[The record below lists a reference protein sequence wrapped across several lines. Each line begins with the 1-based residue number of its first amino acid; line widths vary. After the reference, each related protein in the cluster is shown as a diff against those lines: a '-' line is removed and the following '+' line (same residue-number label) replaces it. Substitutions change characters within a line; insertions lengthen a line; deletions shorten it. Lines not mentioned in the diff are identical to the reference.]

1 MVYTNM
7 MKHIHFIAAPH
18 DKAQSALIELT
29 QTYGQ
34 CDINKADVIVPLGGD
49 GTLLETLSKDIT
61 QNVPV
66 FGMNKGSVGFLMNPY
81 RPEDLIERINKAQS
95 YEIHPLRMRAT
106 TADGQTV
113 EGVAFNEV
121 AVFRA
126 THHAAKISIYVDE
139 HQRMAELI
147 ADGVMVASP
156 AGSTAYNFSAH
167 GPILPLGANLL
178 ALTPISPFRPRRW
191 RGALLPQHH
200 EIRFK
205 VNDPENRPVNA
216 TADSIEVKNVVEVA
230 IWQSKRIQRH
240 LLFDPEQNLEERIIS
255 EQFII

>member
-1 MVYTNM
+1 M
-7 MKHIHFIAAPH
+7 MKHIHFIAGRHEA
-18 DKAQSALIELT
+18 AQNALAELSKR
-29 QTYGQ
+29 YGQ
-34 CDINKADVIVPLGGD
+34 SNIEKADVIVPLGGD
-49 GTLLETLSKDIT
+49 GTLLETLNKDIT
-61 QNVPV
+61 QNIPV
-66 FGMNKGSVGFLMNPY
+66 FGMNKGSVGFLMNAY
-81 RPEDLIERINKAQS
+81 RVEGLLERINKAES

-106 TADGQTV
+106 TSEGKIV
-113 EGVAFNEV
+113 ESVAFNEV
-121 AVFRA
+121 AIFRS
-126 THHAAKISIYVDE
+126 TRQAAKISIYVDG
-139 HQRMAELI
+139 HLRMAELI

-167 GPILPLGANLL
+167 GPILPLSANLL

-216 TADSIEVKNVVEVA
+216 NADSIEVRNVEEVT